1 MGAGGAV
8 LIIVVGAVLLF
19 LVAVALVLLV
29 AAAVVRA
36 SGKNPRPLAWTGV
49 GVLAIP
55 VLFVAT
61 LVVWAQTVRDP
72 DTIEL
77 DLREPVLLSSLPE
90 DNEEFPG
97 MRDYDSKHVDL
108 VLPDGERF
116 EAEVD
121 GVLVWSDDGYVTRVT
136 FDRRAR
142 EQGEAESLG
151 ETWEAALGGSGTVE
165 VQPDYSDH
173 GRVRG
178 EVLAAP

>member
-8 LIIVVGAVLLF
+8 LIIVVGAVLLG
-19 LVAVALVLLV
+19 LLILAVVLLV
-29 AAAVVRA
+29 AAGVVRM
-36 SGKNPRPLAWTGV
+36 SGKNPKPLAWSGV

-61 LVVWAQTVRDP
+61 LVVWAQIVRDP

-77 DLREPVLLSSLPE
+77 DLREPILLSSLPD
-90 DNEEFPG
+90 DNEDFPG
-97 MRDYDSKHVDL
+97 VRDYDSEHVDL

-116 EAEVD
+116 QADVD

-142 EQGEAESLG
+142 EAGEAEALG
-151 ETWEAALGGSGTVE
+151 STWRAELGGSGTVE
-165 VQPDYSDH
+165 VQPDYSTY

-178 EVLAAP
+178 EVLTGP

>member
-8 LIIVVGAVLLF
+8 LFILVGAVLLF
-19 LVAVALVLLV
+19 LVAVALILLV
-29 AAAVVRA
+29 AAAVVQL
-36 SGKNPRPLAWTGV
+36 SGKNPKPLAWSGV
-49 GVLAIP
+49 AVLAVP
-55 VLFVAT
+55 VLFIAT
-61 LVVWAQTVRDP
+61 LVVWARIVRDP

-77 DLREPVLLSSLPE
+77 DLREPIQLSSLPE
-90 DNEEFPG
+90 DNENFPG
-97 MRDYDSKHVDL
+97 MRDYDSDHVDL

-142 EQGEAESLG
+142 QEGEAETLG
-151 ETWEAALGGSGTVE
+151 ATWEAELGGSGTVE
-165 VQPDYSDH
+165 VQPDYSTY

-178 EVLAAP
+178 EVLAGS